1 MKFSLSLV
9 LFLLSGCGLSTY
21 GYSSRYSAAPYGRGT
36 QSEYVSGSEIAVPV
50 SSMNPL
56 GCDPS
61 FQLELRNR
69 SENHDAVVNIH
80 RLVSDG
86 TALISAVSIPRSGSR
101 IICLPDVGEYDL
113 EIELYA
119 ISLGAPRQVGCY
131 TVRQSYSAFVGVS
144 GRHEYNID
152 DYSARGGR
160 C

>member
-1 MKFSLSLV
+1 MNKF
-9 LFLLSGCGLSTY
+9 FIFAIFMTGCGLGVH
-21 GYSSRYSAAPYGRGT
+21 GYSASYTREGRQNWRAEERMSST
-36 QSEYVSGSEIAVPV
+36 ELAVPV

-86 TALISAVSIPRSGSR
+86 TALITAVSIPRTGSR

-119 ISLGAPRQVGCY
+119 VSLGAPQPVGCY
-131 TVRQSYSAFVGVS
+131 RVRQSYSAFVGVA

-152 DYSARGGR
+152 DFSARGGR